1 MGFDPDDRRFSS
13 RYSAEEAARFL
24 GASPEFVR
32 EWFYGTGATK
42 APPPLYVEPEH
53 EHEDHLGVSFMQL
66 IEAHVALCYRKL
78 GVPLERLLK
87 ARECLK
93 DSIDAD
99 YPFAA
104 RRLLF
109 LGADQLREFSLK
121 HPPDADSDPLIVFDD
136 STYGHWRLPPQLV
149 NALDPVDYDPVS
161 RRSLAYQFYPFGRDV
176 PIVIYPPCGSGRLT
190 VEGRNLLAEVI
201 SGYHRGG
208 DTVPDIADDFELE
221 EDEVWKVIKALNPV

>member
-1 MGFDPDDRRFSS
+1 MSHSMSVDPDDRRFSS

-42 APPPLYVEPEH
+42 APPPLYIEPER

-104 RRLLF
+104 RTKCWF
-109 LGADQLREFSLK
+109 LGADQLRR
-121 HPPDADSDPLIVFDD
+121 V
-136 STYGHWRLPPQLV
+136 
-149 NALDPVDYDPVS
+149 
-161 RRSLAYQFYPFGRDV
+161 LAQ
-176 PIVIYPPCGSGRLT
+176 
-190 VEGRNLLAEVI
+190 A
-201 SGYHRGG
+201 HRP
-208 DTVPDIADDFELE
+208 TPTATR
-221 EDEVWKVIKALNPV
+221 